1 MGLKIS
7 IIEFMK
13 YVKIS
18 GQSFLYFIKMVFMKE
33 SYKDILNMLWVS
45 ISLGIVAGI
54 IFGYFYNLYA
64 RCLVIAL
71 SISITIWIF
80 NTLLYIFLIPRI
92 RNLAKGKRLCYEIPC
107 FFASTLLGFFIP
119 ISIFAKIFNFNIFK
133 EKVFLINIILILL
146 MYIMILGVILSF
158 RFYKELKE
166 KETAE
171 QMLKTLAVE
180 ATLKGL
186 KSQLNPHFL
195 FNALNS
201 INALVTQN
209 PTLSRKMIAHLS
221 ELLRISLDSHD
232 QLLVPFKNELDF
244 VRLYLEIERIR
255 FGKKMKYQEKIDTKL
270 LDISFPSMVLQ
281 PLLENAVKHGIA
293 SSRSGGTIQ
302 LTIKQEGNVLT
313 CTISNTMGKIKSEE
327 YPKLSKNG
335 TGLANIRQRLN
346 LLYGERYGFK
356 AEYKDKN
363 AFEVILSIPLEN
375 MEHNG
380 KD

>member
-1 MGLKIS
+1 
-7 IIEFMK
+7 
-13 YVKIS
+13 
-18 GQSFLYFIKMVFMKE
+18 MVLMRE

-45 ISLGIVAGI
+45 ISLGVVAGI

-64 RCLVIAL
+64 RCLVIAF

-80 NTLLYIFLIPRI
+80 NTSLYIFLIPRI

-119 ISIFAKIFNFNIFK
+119 ISIFAKIFAVSIFK
-133 EKVFLINIILILL
+133 EKVFLINILLLLL

-158 RFYKELKE
+158 RFYKELRE

-180 ATLKGL
+180 AKLKGL

-195 FNALNS
+195 FNTLNS
-201 INALVTQN
+201 INALITQN
-209 PTLSRKMIAHLS
+209 PELSRKMIAHLS
-221 ELLRISLDSHD
+221 DLLRISLESQDK
-232 QLLVPFKNELDF
+232 LLVPLKNELDF
-244 VRLYLEIERIR
+244 THVYLDIERIR
-255 FGKKMKYQEKIDTKL
+255 FGNKMKYQEKVDTKL
-270 LDISFPSMVLQ
+270 LDIPFPSMVLQ

-302 LTIKQEGNVLT
+302 LTIRQESNVLK
-313 CTISNTMGKIKSEE
+313 CEISNSVRKIKSESHL
-327 YPKLSKNG
+327 KLSYNG

-346 LLYGERYGFK
+346 LLYGERYSFK

-363 AFEVILSIPLEN
+363 TFEVILQLPLEKQ
-375 MEHNG
+375 EHHG
-380 KD
+380 ED